1 MGIEQ
6 KEGFG
11 IVFSFRK
18 RLFIIKRFVVQ
29 EKILKFL
36 TNNEKSNNFPNFHQA
51 LPSRSSCSSVSP
63 AKTACETGRAAA
75 AAAKTVNVRLVFTDG
90 IRYMDYPCRGDR
102 YIGLR
107 HVFPQMGKN

>member
-6 KEGFG
+6 KECFG

-36 TNNEKSNNFPNFHQA
+36 TNNEKSNTFRTSIRPYQA
-51 LPSRSSCSSVSP
+51 EQVALFFGVAYKNRLRNQVCSSCGSQD
-63 AKTACETGRAAA
+63 C
-75 AAAKTVNVRLVFTDG
+75 
-90 IRYMDYPCRGDR
+90 
-102 YIGLR
+102 
-107 HVFPQMGKN
+107 